1 MSVAPTISVSTRPR
15 RTWLVAVA
23 VAAAA
28 VLAVVLS
35 LWLTGGSSQAKPA
48 ASAIPASSAAQDA
61 RRLPAIMQLTPAQL
75 AAGGYGIGYALPA
88 AGHNPTLAQVLA
100 AMSPQTRR
108 YTEAVMAETFTQ
120 LAAGGAGAP

>member
-15 RTWLVAVA
+15 RAWLVAVV

-48 ASAIPASSAAQDA
+48 ASAIPVSSAAQDA
-61 RRLPAIMQLTPAQL
+61 RRVPAIMQLTPA
-75 AAGGYGIGYALPA
+75 
-88 AGHNPTLAQVLA
+88 
-100 AMSPQTRR
+100 R
-108 YTEAVMAETFTQ
+108 
-120 LAAGGAGAP
+120 LAAGGAGTP